1 MDEAVWRGKKNGGT
15 VELVKD
21 MLLAARLARRELRG
35 GFAGMRVFLA
45 CLALGVAAVCGVQSL
60 AAGFSAGLAADAAL
74 LMGGDVEVTSPGMP
88 LDAAPLA
95 ELAAAGRVSGLVTMR
110 AMVTADSS
118 GGAMR
123 RGLVSLRAVDAAYP
137 LAGRVILSPDMPLAE
152 ALADVDGLPG
162 AVAAPELLSRLS
174 LAVGDTVRLGRAAY
188 VIRAVLVQ
196 EPDRMTGFWGFGP
209 RFVVSETSL
218 EATGLVQP
226 GSLLRYAYRV
236 SLAPGRDPKALVDH
250 MERAFPGHSWRIRQA
265 SQASPGLSGFF
276 ERLTGIMGLVGL
288 SALLLGGLGVA
299 GAVRGQINA
308 RASSLAAM
316 RCVGASGRVLF
327 AVCLLQILFLA
338 ALGIGLGL
346 AVGACAPFAV
356 APLLGE
362 VTPVRMVPVLSPG
375 ALATAAAFGLL
386 TTLFFSLPP
395 LSAAGRI
402 SPLTLFRGY
411 GGLPSGR
418 PGWGVLAVTAACG
431 LGIAALAVGIT
442 GDRRLGLGFVGA
454 AVLSA
459 AVLRGAGWLL
469 MRGLHCAPQPRH
481 PLLALAMSGLRRP
494 GNAAAGVVAALGLGL
509 TALSAMALVDANFR
523 DLVTRE
529 LPEKAPAY
537 FFIDVQPHQLAAFE
551 ETARK
556 TPGVTAV
563 QTAPNLR
570 GRIVKVRGMA
580 AEAANI
586 DPDTAW
592 VARGDRGMTFSRTPP
607 ENSTLVAGAFWP
619 PEYAGPPQASMDAE
633 AAAGYGVRLGDTVTI
648 SVQGREIDVTVT
660 SLRRINW
667 LSLGIN
673 YVFVLSPGSLDGLPL
688 TYLATVHTAPEPP
701 RPDGVPKAADEALFA
716 AVSAAFPNVTAVSVG
731 ETLSDITAIAE
742 KIALAVT
749 ASALATLV
757 AGILVLAQTL
767 GGALAARGREAVI
780 FKVCGATRGDMLTML
795 VAEHAV
801 TGAAAGLVALA
812 LGTALSALFVAGYMK
827 MTWSFAAGP
836 ALVTIALAA
845 GLTVL
850 LSLGGTVRLLGKKA
864 WPYLRNE

>member
-1 MDEAVWRGKKNGGT
+1 

-60 AAGFSAGLAADAAL
+60 AAGFTAGLAADAAL
-74 LMGGDVEVTSPGMP
+74 LMGGDVEVTSPG
-88 LDAAPLA
+88 APLA
-95 ELAAAGRVSGLVTMR
+95 PEPLAGLAAAGRVSGIVTMR
-110 AMVTADSS
+110 AMVTAESG

-123 RGLVSLRAVDAAYP
+123 RGLVSLRAVDDAYP
-137 LAGRVILSPDMPLAE
+137 LVGRVTLSPDMSLAE
-152 ALADVDGLPG
+152 ALAGPLPGPLDGTDGLPG
-162 AVAAPELLSRLS
+162 AVAAPELLSRLG

-209 RFVVSETSL
+209 RFVISEKSL

-236 SLAPGRDPKALVDH
+236 SLSPGRDPKALAAD

-299 GAVRGQINA
+299 GAVRGQIAA
-308 RASSLAAM
+308 RAVSLAAM

-338 ALGIGLGL
+338 ALGIALGL
-346 AVGACAPFAV
+346 ALGAGAPFAV

-362 VTPVRMVPVLSPG
+362 VSPVRVIPVLSPA
-375 ALATAAAFGLL
+375 ALGTAAAFGLL

-411 GGLPSGR
+411 GELPSGR
-418 PGWGVLAVTAACG
+418 PGWGVLAVTAMCG
-431 LGIAALAVGIT
+431 LGIAALAVAVT

-459 AVLRGAGWLL
+459 VVLRGAGWLL
-469 MRGLHCAPQPRH
+469 MRGLHLFPLPRH
-481 PLLALAMSGLRRP
+481 PLLALAVSGLRRP

-537 FFIDVQPHQLAAFE
+537 FFIDIQPHQLAAFE
-551 ETARK
+551 ATARQ

-607 ENSTLVAGAFWP
+607 DNSAIVAGAFWP
-619 PEYAGPPQASMDAE
+619 PDYAGPPQASMDAE

-648 SVQGREIDVTVT
+648 NVQGREIDVTVT

-688 TYLATVHTAPEPP
+688 TYLATAYTAPEPP
-701 RPDGVPKAADEALFA
+701 RPDGAPKAADEALFA

-767 GGALAARGREAVI
+767 GGALAARAREAVI

-801 TGAAAGLVALA
+801 TGAAAGLVALV
-812 LGTALSALFVAGYMK
+812 LGTACAALFVVGYMK

-836 ALVTIALAA
+836 ALLTIALAA

>member
-1 MDEAVWRGKKNGGT
+1 MRMAG
-15 VELVKD
+15 
-21 MLLAARLARRELRG
+21 RLARRELRG
-35 GFAGMRVFLA
+35 GFSGMRVFLA
-45 CLALGVAAVCGVQSL
+45 CLALGVAAVCGVLSL
-60 AAGFSAGLAADAAL
+60 SAGLGAGLAADAAL
-74 LMGGDVEVTSPGMP
+74 LLGGDVEATSPGAP
-88 LDAAPLA
+88 LDPAPLA
-95 ELAAAGRVSGLVTMR
+95 ELAAAGRVSGIVSMR
-110 AMVTADSS
+110 AMVTAGV
-118 GGAMR
+118 GGGGLR
-123 RGLVSLRAVDAAYP
+123 RALVSLRAVDDAYP
-137 LAGRVILSPDMPLAE
+137 LLGEVILSPSMPLAE
-152 ALADVDGLPG
+152 ALAGPLPGTDGLPG
-162 AVAAPELLSRLS
+162 AVAAPELMSRLGLS
-174 LAVGDTVRLGRAAY
+174 VGDTVRLGQASY
-188 VIRAVLVQ
+188 VIRAVLVR
-196 EPDRMTGFWGFGP
+196 EPDRMMSFWGFGP
-209 RFVVSETSL
+209 RFMVAENSL
-218 EATGLVQP
+218 AATGLVQP

-236 SLAPGRDPKALVDH
+236 ALPPGRDPAALVAGL
-250 MERAFPGHSWRIRQA
+250 ETAFPGAAWRVRQA
-265 SQASPGLSGFF
+265 SGASPGLSGFF

-308 RASSLAAM
+308 RATSLAAM
-316 RCVGASGRVLF
+316 RCVGASSRVLF
-327 AVCLLQILFLA
+327 FVCLLQILFLA

-346 AVGACAPFAV
+346 AVGAGAPFAV

-362 VTPVRMVPVLSPG
+362 LSPVRIVPVLSPA
-375 ALATAAAFGLL
+375 ALGTAAAFGLL

-411 GGLPSGR
+411 GELPSGR

-459 AVLRGAGWLL
+459 VVLRGAGWALV
-469 MRGLHCAPQPRH
+469 RGLHLFPLPRH
-481 PLLALAMSGLRRP
+481 PLLALAVSGLRRP

-537 FFIDVQPHQLAAFE
+537 FFIDIQPHQLAAFE
-551 ETARK
+551 DMARQ

-580 AEAANI
+580 AEKANV

-607 ENSTLVAGAFWP
+607 DNSAIVAGAFWP
-619 PEYAGPPQASMDAE
+619 PDYAGPPLASMDAE

-648 SVQGREIDVTVT
+648 NVQGREIDATVT
-660 SLRRINW
+660 SFRRINW

-688 TYLATVHTAPEPP
+688 TYLATAYTAPGPP
-701 RPDGVPKAADEALFA
+701 RPDGAPKAADEALFA

-749 ASALATLV
+749 ASALATLA

-767 GGALAARGREAVI
+767 GGALAARAREAVI

-801 TGAAAGLVALA
+801 TGAAAGLVALV
-812 LGTALSALFVAGYMK
+812 LGTACAALFVVGYLK
-827 MTWSFAAGP
+827 MTWHFAAGP
-836 ALVTIALAA
+836 ALLTIALAA

>member
-1 MDEAVWRGKKNGGT
+1 M
-15 VELVKD
+15 ELVKD
-21 MLLAARLARRELRG
+21 MLMAARLARRELRG
-35 GFAGMRVFLA
+35 GFSGMRVFLA

-60 AAGFSAGLAADAAL
+60 AAGFAAGLAADAAL
-74 LMGGDVEVTSPGMP
+74 LMGGDVEVTSPG
-88 LDAAPLA
+88 APLA
-95 ELAAAGRVSGLVTMR
+95 PEALSMLTAAGRVSGVVSMR
-110 AMVTADSS
+110 AMVTAE
-118 GGAMR
+118 GGGGPMR
-123 RGLVSLRAVDAAYP
+123 RGLVSLRAVDEAYP
-137 LAGRVILSPDMPLAE
+137 LVGEVALSPDMPLAQ
-152 ALADVDGLPG
+152 ALVVKDGLPG
-162 AVAAPELLSRLS
+162 AVAAPELMTRLS
-174 LAVGDTVRLGRAAY
+174 LSLGDTVRLGQARY
-188 VIRAVLVQ
+188 VIRAVLVR
-196 EPDRMTGFWGFGP
+196 EPDRLMGFWGFGP
-209 RFVVSETSL
+209 RFVVAEKSL
-218 EATGLVQP
+218 AGTGLVQP

-236 SLAPGRDPKALVDH
+236 SLAPGRDPKALAAD
-250 MERAFPGHSWRIRQA
+250 MERDFPDHAWRIRRA
-265 SQASPGLSGFF
+265 SEASPGLSGFF

-299 GAVRGQINA
+299 GAVRGQIAA
-308 RASSLAAM
+308 RATSLAAM
-316 RCVGASGRVLF
+316 RCVGASSRVLF
-327 AVCLLQILFLA
+327 AVCLFQILFLA
-338 ALGIGLGL
+338 VLGIGLGL
-346 AVGACAPFAV
+346 AVGAGAPFAV

-362 VTPVRMVPVLSPG
+362 LSPVRIVPVLSPA

-418 PGWGVLAVTAACG
+418 PGWGVVAVTAVCG
-431 LGIAALAVGIT
+431 LGIAVLAVGIT
-442 GDRRLGLGFVGA
+442 GDRRLGLGFIGA

-459 AVLRGAGWLL
+459 VVLRGTGWLL
-469 MRGLHCAPQPRH
+469 MRGLHLFPLPRH
-481 PLLALAMSGLRRP
+481 PLLALAVSGLRRP

-523 DLVTRE
+523 ELVTRE
-529 LPEKAPAY
+529 LPDKAPAY
-537 FFIDVQPHQLAAFE
+537 FFIDIQPHQLAAFE
-551 ETARK
+551 DTARQ

-570 GRIVKVRGMA
+570 GRIVKVRGLA
-580 AEAANI
+580 AEAANV

-607 ENSTLVAGAFWP
+607 ENSAIVAGAFWP
-619 PEYAGPPQASMDAE
+619 PDYAGPPLASMDAE

-648 SVQGREIDVTVT
+648 NVQGREIDVTVT
-660 SLRRINW
+660 SFRRINW

-688 TYLATVHTAPEPP
+688 TYLATAYTAPEPP
-701 RPDGVPKAADEALFA
+701 RPDGAPKVADEALFT

-749 ASALATLV
+749 ASALATLC
-757 AGILVLAQTL
+757 AGVLVLAQTL
-767 GGALAARGREAVI
+767 GGALAARSREAVI

-801 TGAAAGLVALA
+801 TGAAAGLAALA
-812 LGTALSALFVAGYMK
+812 LGTACAALFVTGYLK
-827 MTWSFAAGP
+827 MTWHFAAGP
-836 ALVTIALAA
+836 ALMTIALAA

>member
-1 MDEAVWRGKKNGGT
+1 M
-15 VELVKD
+15 ELVKD

-60 AAGFSAGLAADAAL
+60 AAGFTAGLAADAAL
-74 LMGGDVEVTSPGMP
+74 LMGGDVEVTSPG
-88 LDAAPLA
+88 APLA
-95 ELAAAGRVSGLVTMR
+95 PEPLAGLAAAGRVSGIVTMR
-110 AMVTADSS
+110 AMVTAESG

-123 RGLVSLRAVDAAYP
+123 RGLVSLRAVDDAYP
-137 LAGRVILSPDMPLAE
+137 LVGRVTLSPDMSLAE
-152 ALADVDGLPG
+152 ALAGPLSGPLDGTDGLPG

-174 LAVGDTVRLGRAAY
+174 LSVGDTVRLGRAAY

-209 RFVVSETSL
+209 RFVISEKSL

-236 SLAPGRDPKALVDH
+236 SLSPGRDPKTLAAD

-265 SQASPGLSGFF
+265 SEASPGLSGFF

-299 GAVRGQINA
+299 GAVRGQIAA
-308 RASSLAAM
+308 RAVSLAAM

-338 ALGIGLGL
+338 ALGIALGL
-346 AVGACAPFAV
+346 ALGAGAPFAV

-362 VTPVRMVPVLSPG
+362 VSPVRVIPVLSPA
-375 ALATAAAFGLL
+375 ALGTAAAFGLL

-411 GGLPSGR
+411 GEVPSGR
-418 PGWGVLAVTAACG
+418 PGWGVLAVTAVCG
-431 LGIAALAVGIT
+431 LGIAALAVAVT

-459 AVLRGAGWLL
+459 VVLRGAGWLL
-469 MRGLHCAPQPRH
+469 MRGLHLFPLPRH
-481 PLLALAMSGLRRP
+481 PLLALAVSGLRRP

-537 FFIDVQPHQLAAFE
+537 FFIDIQPHQLAAFE
-551 ETARK
+551 ATARQ

-607 ENSTLVAGAFWP
+607 DNSAIVAGAFWP
-619 PEYAGPPQASMDAE
+619 PDYAGPPQASMDAE

-648 SVQGREIDVTVT
+648 NVQGREIDVTVT

-673 YVFVLSPGSLDGLPL
+673 YVFVLSPGSLEGLPL
-688 TYLATVHTAPEPP
+688 TYLATAYTAPEPP
-701 RPDGVPKAADEALFA
+701 RPDGAPKAADEALFA

-742 KIALAVT
+742 KIALVVT

-767 GGALAARGREAVI
+767 GGALAARSREAVI

-801 TGAAAGLVALA
+801 TGAAAGLVALV
-812 LGTALSALFVAGYMK
+812 LGTACAALFVVGYMK

-836 ALVTIALAA
+836 ALLTIALAA